1 MDRIKT
7 IQKDPLIK
15 RSYAPQTLLRAMDIL
30 SCFTFEQPELTSAE
44 IARLLRMA
52 PSTLYRYLAAME
64 QEEYIVRVE
73 NTNRYAVGLRVVAM
87 SSVALCRSNIR
98 LHGEPILKSLLAALG
113 MSANLGVAHRGCVL
127 HVAFAMNN
135 EVDKLYSIVGRCSG
149 LTCTAMG
156 KVLLS
161 AMSRAD
167 MHSIINQFGFTPSTP
182 NSIMNMERLE
192 TELETIREKGYA
204 VDREEKSLGRYCL
217 AMPVYQQGGKVVAAM
232 SISTGEKARFANDFD
247 NIRQILSE
255 HAASLSARLGYY
267 SN

>member
-1 MDRIKT
+1 MDKIKV
-7 IQKDPLIK
+7 IKKESLKK

-30 SCFTFEQPELTSAE
+30 SCFTFERPELTSAE
-44 IARLLRMA
+44 IAGMLRIA
-52 PSTLYRYLAAME
+52 PSTLYRFLAALE
-64 QEEYIVRVE
+64 QEEYIARVE

-98 LHGEPILKSLLAALG
+98 LHGEPILKSLLGALN
-113 MSANLGVAHRGCVL
+113 MSANLGVAYKGSVL
-127 HVAFAMNN
+127 HVAFAMVN

-167 MHSIINQFGFTPSTP
+167 MHSVINKYGFTPSTP

-192 TELETIREKGYA
+192 NELDIIRTNGYSM
-204 VDREEKSLGRYCL
+204 DREEKSLGRYCL
-217 AMPVYQQGGKVVAAM
+217 AMPVYQQGGKMVAAM
-232 SISTGEKARFANDFD
+232 SISTSEIARLNNDFD
-247 NIRQILSE
+247 NIHQVLSD

-267 SN
+267 NN